1 MAVINRIRQNV
12 GLVIILIGLA
22 LFAFILTDL
31 LRNTSVLFGGNQNE
45 IGNVAG
51 VSVEYA
57 SFNAELQN
65 AIYQE
70 QQKSGNNTVTDDV
83 RQSLVN
89 RAWENLVTEIIMD
102 REYASAGITVSP
114 SELMDMFIGPDPS
127 PIIMQQFAQGGQPYD
142 PNQMKQILAR
152 SKNEPEVKTY
162 LSDLEKYMVSMRL
175 QEKYMNVIRSGMM
188 VSKAE
193 AKTAYYED
201 NRTVSF
207 NFVGVNYSSIPD
219 SAVEITDD
227 DIRKFIAS
235 NKALFTIK
243 EPEANLT
250 YVPFYKRPSAS
261 DSANALQYLQ
271 KIRAEFATATNDSL
285 FVSAKSSYPYDS
297 TYRAFAELDD
307 TYRQYL
313 TGVGP
318 DSVVGPFFDGGVFRM
333 MKISDSKTPEK
344 PKVKVSHLMVQVR
357 GFTLQDTLRAKAK
370 ADSLLRITNA
380 KNFEEQVELNS
391 DDNATVTSGGNIG
404 WYTEG
409 RFGEEFDEKIFN
421 LPVNQM
427 AVLKSRQGYHIV
439 MVTDKANTVFRI
451 AEIVR
456 EITPSTNTLRE
467 LYRLADQ
474 FAGIANDGGDLAAA
488 ASQKGYD
495 YLKLPPIKPS
505 AMIIPG
511 MLGTGEL
518 VKWALTEERGK
529 ISSVIE
535 TSESFVVAYIESKKE
550 EGQMSVEDVRA
561 NLDRKVINEK
571 KASIIK
577 AKLASISTADFTKVR
592 DAYGRGAFISQADN
606 VSFASATAP
615 GIGNDPIV
623 VGNAFRLEAN
633 QTSKPIAGSTGVYII
648 KITAKNEPPAPTEQ
662 DLNAYQQNLMQ
673 SKANGMASKVYLG
686 IRDHAAVK
694 DFRYKFGL

>member
-57 SFNAELQN
+57 NFNAELQN

-70 QQKSGNNTVTDDV
+70 QQRSGNSNVTEDV

-89 RAWENLVTEIIMD
+89 RAWENLITEIIMD

-114 SELMDMFIGPDPS
+114 AELMDMFIGPDPS
-127 PIIMQQFAQGGQPYD
+127 PIIVQQFAQGGQPYD

-152 SKNEPEVKTY
+152 SKNEPEVRTY

-188 VSKAE
+188 ASKAE
-193 AKTAYYED
+193 AKNAYYED

-207 NFVGVNYSSIPD
+207 NFVGINYSSIPD

-227 DIRKFIAS
+227 DIRRFIAK
-235 NKALFTIK
+235 NKALFAVK

-250 YVPFYKRPSAS
+250 YVPFYKRPSAA
-261 DSANALQYLQ
+261 DSANAMQYLE
-271 KIRAEFATATNDSL
+271 KLRAEFATTTSDSL
-285 FVSAKSSYPYDS
+285 FVSAKSSYPYDT
-297 TYRAFAELDD
+297 TYRAFAELDPI
-307 TYRQYL
+307 YREYL
-313 TGVGP
+313 TGVGK
-318 DSVVGPFFDGGVFRM
+318 DSVVGPFFDGGVYRM

-344 PKVKVSHLMVQVR
+344 PKVKVSHLLVQVR
-357 GFTLQDTLRAKAK
+357 GFTLADTLRSKAK
-370 ADSLLRITNA
+370 ADSLLRITNV
-380 KNFEEQVELNS
+380 KNFEEQVERNS
-391 DDNATVTSGGNIG
+391 DDNATVTSGGDIG
-404 WYTEG
+404 WYKAG
-409 RFGEEFDEKIFN
+409 RFGEEFDEKVFN
-421 LPVNQM
+421 LPVNQIT
-427 AVLKSRQGYHIV
+427 VLKSRQGYHLV
-439 MVTDKANTVFRI
+439 WVTDKANTVYRI
-451 AEIVR
+451 AEVVR
-456 EITPSTNTLRE
+456 EITPSTNTLRD
-467 LYRLADQ
+467 LYKTADQ
-474 FAGIANDGGDLAAA
+474 FAGMANEMGDLGAAA
-488 ASQKGYD
+488 DQKRYD

-505 AMIIPG
+505 AMFIPG

-518 VKWALTEERGK
+518 VRWALTENTGK

-535 TSESFVVAYIESKKE
+535 TTDAFVVAFIQSKKDV
-550 EGQMSVEDVRA
+550 GQMSVEDVRA
-561 NLDRKVINEK
+561 NLDRRIINEK
-571 KASIIK
+571 KAAVIK
-577 AKLASISTADFTKVR
+577 EKIAAISTDDFVKVR
-592 DAYGRGAFISQADN
+592 EAYGRGAFVSQADN

-633 QTSKPIAGSTGVYII
+633 QTSKPIAGTTGVYII
-648 KITAKNEPPAPTEQ
+648 KVTAKNEPAAPSDQ

>member
-70 QQKSGNNTVTDDV
+70 QQRSGNSNVTEDV

-89 RAWENLVTEIIMD
+89 RAWENLITEIIMD

-114 SELMDMFIGPDPS
+114 AELMDMFIGPDPS
-127 PIIMQQFAQGGQPYD
+127 PIIVQQFAQGGQPYD

-152 SKNEPEVKTY
+152 SKNEPEVRTY

-188 VSKAE
+188 ASRAE
-193 AKTAYYED
+193 AKNAYYED

-207 NFVGVNYSSIPD
+207 NFVGINYSSIPD

-227 DIRKFIAS
+227 DIRRFIAK
-235 NKALFTIK
+235 NKALFDVK

-250 YVPFYKRPSAS
+250 YVPFYKRPSAA
-261 DSANALQYLQ
+261 DSTNALQYLE
-271 KIRAEFATATNDSL
+271 KLKSEFAATTSDSL
-285 FVSAKSSYPYDS
+285 FVTAKSSYPYDT
-297 TYRAFAELDD
+297 TYRAFAELDGV
-307 TYRQYL
+307 YREYL
-313 TGVGP
+313 TGVGK
-318 DSVVGPFFDGGVFRM
+318 DSVVGPFFDGGVYRM

-344 PKVKVSHLMVQVR
+344 PKVKVSHLLVQVR
-357 GFTLQDTLRAKAK
+357 GFTLEDTLRSKTK
-370 ADSLLRITNA
+370 ADSLLRITNM
-380 KNFEEQVELNS
+380 KNFEEQVERNS
-391 DDNATVTSGGNIG
+391 DDNATVTSGGDIG
-404 WYTEG
+404 WYSEG

-421 LPVNQM
+421 LPTNQIT
-427 AVLKSRQGYHIV
+427 VLKSRQGYHLV
-439 MVTDKANTVFRI
+439 WVTDKANTVYRI
-451 AEIVR
+451 ADVVR
-456 EITPSTNTLRE
+456 EITPSTNTLRD
-467 LYRLADQ
+467 LYKIADQ
-474 FAGIANDGGDLAAA
+474 FAGMANEGGDLSAAA
-488 ASQKGYD
+488 AQKGYD

-505 AMIIPG
+505 AMFIPG

-518 VKWALTEERGK
+518 VRWALTENTGK

-535 TSESFVVAYIESKKE
+535 TSDAFVVAFIESKKE

-561 NLDRKVINEK
+561 NLDRRVINEK

-577 AKLASISTADFTKVR
+577 EKLASLPTDDFTKVR
-592 DAYGRGAFISQADN
+592 EAYGRGAFISQADN

-623 VGNAFRLEAN
+623 VGNAFRLETN
-633 QTSKPIAGSTGVYII
+633 QTSKPIAGTTGVYII
-648 KITAKNEPPAPTEQ
+648 KVTAKNEPQAPSDQ

-694 DFRYKFGL
+694 DYRYKFGL

>member
-1 MAVINRIRQNV
+1 
-12 GLVIILIGLA
+12 
-22 LFAFILTDL
+22 
-31 LRNTSVLFGGNQNE
+31 
-45 IGNVAG
+45 
-51 VSVEYA
+51 
-57 SFNAELQN
+57 
-65 AIYQE
+65 
-70 QQKSGNNTVTDDV
+70 
-83 RQSLVN
+83 
-89 RAWENLVTEIIMD
+89 
-102 REYASAGITVSP
+102 
-114 SELMDMFIGPDPS
+114 
-127 PIIMQQFAQGGQPYD
+127 
-142 PNQMKQILAR
+142 
-152 SKNEPEVKTY
+152 
-162 LSDLEKYMVSMRL
+162 
-175 QEKYMNVIRSGMM
+175 
-188 VSKAE
+188 
-193 AKTAYYED
+193 
-201 NRTVSF
+201 
-207 NFVGVNYSSIPD
+207 
-219 SAVEITDD
+219 
-227 DIRKFIAS
+227 
-235 NKALFTIK
+235 
-243 EPEANLT
+243 
-250 YVPFYKRPSAS
+250 
-261 DSANALQYLQ
+261 
-271 KIRAEFATATNDSL
+271 
-285 FVSAKSSYPYDS
+285 
-297 TYRAFAELDD
+297 
-307 TYRQYL
+307 
-313 TGVGP
+313 
-318 DSVVGPFFDGGVFRM
+318 
-333 MKISDSKTPEK
+333 
-344 PKVKVSHLMVQVR
+344 
-357 GFTLQDTLRAKAK
+357 
-370 ADSLLRITNA
+370 
-380 KNFEEQVELNS
+380 
-391 DDNATVTSGGNIG
+391 
-404 WYTEG
+404 
-409 RFGEEFDEKIFN
+409 
-421 LPVNQM
+421 
-427 AVLKSRQGYHIV
+427 

-577 AKLASISTADFTKVR
+577 EKLASISTADFTKVR